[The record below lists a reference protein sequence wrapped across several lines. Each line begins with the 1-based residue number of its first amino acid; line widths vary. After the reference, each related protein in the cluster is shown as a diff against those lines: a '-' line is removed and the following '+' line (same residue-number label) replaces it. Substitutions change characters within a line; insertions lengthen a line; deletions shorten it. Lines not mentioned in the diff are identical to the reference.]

1 METTLV
7 ERHQLKNIENRL
19 ENVEKSLYEII
30 ENGEMMEERIK
41 EKLMGIHEEIE
52 NNTRQVQRM
61 KLKMGQGM
69 RPITIFAIIL
79 GTLAMW
85 TFCLSWFH

>member
-19 ENVEKSLYEII
+19 ENVEKSLSEIL

-41 EKLMGIHEEIE
+41 EKLAGIHDEIE
-52 NNTRQVQRM
+52 NNNYTGGDFEISLPHPYHNKNKYFR
-61 KLKMGQGM
+61 
-69 RPITIFAIIL
+69 
-79 GTLAMW
+79 
-85 TFCLSWFH
+85 FHKKFD